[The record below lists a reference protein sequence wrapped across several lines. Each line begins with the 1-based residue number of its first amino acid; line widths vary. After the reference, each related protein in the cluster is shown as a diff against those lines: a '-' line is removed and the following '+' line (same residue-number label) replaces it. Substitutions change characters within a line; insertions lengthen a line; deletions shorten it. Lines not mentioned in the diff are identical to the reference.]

1 MRTPTRL
8 SSFRIVRGW
17 FLVSVLAATIPF
29 VAFGSSLDYT
39 VGPRDVLAISVW
51 GHTDLSR
58 DYLVGVE
65 GFILFPLVGR
75 VQAGGRTT
83 KELET
88 ILTEKLGKDY
98 LVNPQIV
105 VTVREYLSQKVM
117 ILGDAERPGVYRLT
131 AVDSSLL
138 EVMTKAGGLSRT
150 AGKQIVLVRPR
161 RESAVGGS
169 GVGSNGYAILHLDLE
184 KIQEAY
190 QKGDPSGNIRLQNDD
205 TIFIPKASSY
215 FVLGEVRKA
224 GTFPL
229 TGRVTAFDAVLASEG
244 FKETAVQSAVKVL
257 RRRPDGKQEALS
269 IDLAGGPQGKDR
281 DFVIQSGDT
290 LVVPKGNS
298 FFVFGEVKSPGAYH
312 LDGNLN
318 LLDAI
323 VRAGGFTERA
333 SPGRTRVLRSSA
345 KGREVIQVDM
355 NDVIKRGQREKAI
368 AIRAEDVIIVPE
380 SFF

>member
-1 MRTPTRL
+1 MRTSRC
-8 SSFRIVRGW
+8 VW
-17 FLVSVLAATIPF
+17 FLITFLALTIPF
-29 VAFGSSLDYT
+29 VASGSSLDYT
-39 VGPRDVLAISVW
+39 IGPRDVVGISVW
-51 GHTDLSR
+51 GHADLSR
-58 DYLVGVE
+58 DYLVDVE
-65 GFILFPLVGR
+65 GFVLFPLIGPVK
-75 VQAGGRTT
+75 AGGRTT
-83 KELET
+83 RELEAV
-88 ILTEKLGKDY
+88 LTEKLGKDY

-105 VTVREYLSQKVM
+105 VTVKEYVSQKVM
-117 ILGDAERPGVYRLT
+117 ILGDAEKPGVYRLT

-161 RESAVGGS
+161 RENTMAGS
-169 GVGSNGYAILHLDLE
+169 GAGSHGYAILHIDLD

-224 GTFPL
+224 GTFPM
-229 TGRVTAFDAVLASEG
+229 TGRVTAFDALLAAEG

-257 RRRPDGKQEALS
+257 RRGPDGKQEALS

-281 DFVIQSGDT
+281 DFVLQSGDT

-312 LDGNLN
+312 LDGSLN

-323 VRAGGFTERA
+323 VRAGGFTEKA
-333 SPGRTRVLRSSA
+333 SPGRTRVLRTN
-345 KGREVIQVDM
+345 GRVREVIQVDM